1 MARKDSASG
10 CSNRCVSRQQIGED
24 ESISLDN
31 FAKGDRYLRAEHRP
45 GACECM
51 ELSVFTARIDISRKS
66 REQIFVEA
74 SSSKPA
80 IHLARIDARQKRG
93 QAARNH
99 TLSQLASVPPPQR
112 EDRSDPTG
120 R

>member
-1 MARKDSASG
+1 MARKDSATG
-10 CSNRCVSRQQIGED
+10 CSNHCGSRQQIGED

-66 REQIFVEA
+66 REEIFVEA

-80 IHLARIDARQKRG
+80 IQLARIDARQKRG

-99 TLSQLASVPPPQR
+99 TLGELASVPPPQR
-112 EDRSDPTG
+112 EDGSHPTG